1 LNQVPLIDGGTVRL
15 QAVIGLGRAL
25 DMILTGRPVE
35 AQEALSM
42 GLANRVVPK
51 GKALEEAIKLA
62 QQLIALPPICMNAD
76 RTSCYNAAYDAKS
89 FEDAMQFEFDHGV
102 GATAAEGVHGA
113 KRFEEGSGR
122 HGKFSKL

>member
-1 LNQVPLIDGGTVRL
+1 
-15 QAVIGLGRAL
+15 
-25 DMILTGRPVE
+25 MILTGRPVE

-62 QQLIALPPICMNAD
+62 EQLVGFPPICMNAD
-76 RTSCYNAAYDAKS
+76 RTSCYNAAYDARS
-89 FEDAMQFEFDHGV
+89 FEDAMKFEFENGI
-102 GATAAEGVHGA
+102 GASAAEGVHGA
-113 KRFEEGSGR
+113 TKFKEGSGR